1 MAKGLEGRNFGK
13 LLVIRRQP
21 VAGTR
26 NKMYLC
32 GCECGNEIVAPEKY
46 LLRNAIR
53 SCGCGNN
60 RQKNLAG
67 FTFGGVKVIVPAK
80 PIDGQEAVRCQ
91 CEACG
96 AVHSVKRSFLTLG
109 AAAICPCHGKKAP
122 HPYEHQVWRGMI
134 ARCESHEYYFGRGI
148 VVCDG
153 WRTSF
158 DAFLKSVGS
167 RPMHELSIDRI
178 DNDGN
183 YSCGECEQCKA
194 NGWPMNCRWATAR
207 EQILNRRTTLKAMW
221 KGEMLPISTIAER
234 QSVDRLALTRLIQR
248 GKAAEQ
254 AVEMLKET

>member
-1 MAKGLEGRNFGK
+1 MADTLVGQEFGK

-21 VAGTR
+21 VAGKR
-26 NKMYLC
+26 VKMYLC
-32 GCECGNEIVAPEKY
+32 GCECGTQIVVAQKH
-46 LLRNAIR
+46 LISGVVRT
-53 SCGCGNN
+53 CGCGRN
-60 RQKNLAG
+60 RQRNLAG
-67 FTFGGVKVIVPAK
+67 FSFGGVKVIGSAK
-80 PIDGQEAVRCQ
+80 AIDGQEAVRCK
-91 CEACG
+91 CESCD
-96 AVHSVKRSFLTLG
+96 AVHSIKRAFLTLG
-109 AAAICPCHGKKAP
+109 AAAICPCHGKTAP
-122 HPYEHQVWRGMI
+122 HPDEHLVWRGMI
-134 ARCESHEYYFGRGI
+134 ARCKSHEDYLGRGI

-153 WRTSF
+153 WRVSF
-158 DAFLKSVGS
+158 DAFFKSVGP

-183 YSCGECEQCKA
+183 YSCGECDQCKA

-207 EQILNRRTTLKAMW
+207 EQVLNRRTTLKAMW